1 MASELTESTSDQ
13 TEKER
18 LQELNMLAWLMFTP
32 LNKLP
37 AMPPYANNEDNTK
50 LGNQIL
56 ELLEEEKI
64 SIKGMDN
71 NGLLIM
77 N

>member
-1 MASELTESTSDQ
+1 MALELVESTADQ

-18 LQELNMLAWLMFTP
+18 LQELNMLTWLMHTP

-37 AMPPYANNEDNTK
+37 AMPSHATNEDNTK

-56 ELLEEEKI
+56 ELLEEGKI
-64 SIKGMDN
+64 TISGMDN
-71 NGLLIM
+71 NGLLIVK
-77 N
+77 